1 MPNPNSHSVRGIAR
15 RRSTRGREPGG
26 SLDRLLAGAQS
37 TFAERGYRA
46 ANIHEIC
53 ARANVGIGTFYAHF
67 DHKRQLL
74 QRVFVERAVLLSRLV
89 TPGDLLDH
97 DRLVACLRSA
107 NDDPIAAGLLRA
119 WYEAVLEEPEVAR
132 FHAEWRPTTL
142 KTLAAT
148 IEEARRLAPTT
159 GSRIDPSVIAWTMAT
174 LSRELA
180 IHDRSGTPDTEALA
194 RFFETLVLGTL
205 QSG

>member
-1 MPNPNSHSVRGIAR
+1 MPNLNSRSVRSTVR
-15 RRSTRGREPGG
+15 RRPTHGREAGG
-26 SLDRLLAGAQS
+26 SLERLLAGARS

-53 ARANVGIGTFYAHF
+53 ARSNVGIGTFYAHF

-119 WYEAVLEEPEVAR
+119 WYEAVLEEPQIAR
-132 FHAEWRPTTL
+132 FHAEWRPATL
-142 KTLAAT
+142 DTLAAT
-148 IEEARRLAPTT
+148 IAEAQQLAPVT
-159 GSRIDPSVIAWTMAT
+159 GPRIDPSMIAWAIAT

-180 IHDRSGTPDTEALA
+180 IHDRSRAPD
-194 RFFETLVLGTL
+194 
-205 QSG
+205 

>member
-1 MPNPNSHSVRGIAR
+1 MPNLNSRSVRSTVR
-15 RRSTRGREPGG
+15 RRPTHGREAGG
-26 SLDRLLAGAQS
+26 SLERLLAGARS

-53 ARANVGIGTFYAHF
+53 ARSNVGIGTFYAHF

-119 WYEAVLEEPEVAR
+119 WYEAVLEEPQIAR
-132 FHAEWRPTTL
+132 FHAEWRPATL
-142 KTLAAT
+142 DTLAAT
-148 IEEARRLAPTT
+148 IAEAQQLAPVT
-159 GSRIDPSVIAWTMAT
+159 GPRIDPSMIAWAIAT

-180 IHDRSGTPDTEALA
+180 IHDRSGAPDTDALA

-205 QSG
+205 RSD